1 MFECLYSIRTES
13 LNLKKKY
20 AKNRLE
26 KVNILEL
33 NQYTSGDKMPYII
46 YVDDEK
52 KFFDYEKKSLMKKI
66 DGCENNSKNVSTAK
80 IDEHILCGYSASTI
94 WASDLI
100 ENKHTLNFGKDCI
113 KRFFFS

>member
-1 MFECLYSIRTES
+1 MLECLYSIRTES

-33 NQYTSGDKMPYII
+33 NQYTSVDKMPYII
-46 YVDDEK
+46 YVDI
-52 KFFDYEKKSLMKKI
+52 FDDEKKSLMKKI